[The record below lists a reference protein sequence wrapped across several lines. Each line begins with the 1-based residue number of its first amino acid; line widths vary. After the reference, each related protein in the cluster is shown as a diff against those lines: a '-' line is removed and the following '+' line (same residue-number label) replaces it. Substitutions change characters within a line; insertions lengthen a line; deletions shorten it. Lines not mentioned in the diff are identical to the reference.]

1 MASLQYITNEKNV
14 TGSKSIG
21 LADDKLEV
29 KPDNTGNVQFA
40 LTENGLKGT
49 VNLPAQAT
57 AVTGGSIAGNTI
69 TLAKTDGSS
78 DTIQLPAVPVDVK
91 ITGLNFENGKLK
103 GTLSDG
109 TEVETNFTL
118 QVITQALQNATEQD
132 KQAFKGVLIEILKG
146 EEVKDTS
153 DTLHGYLL
161 SA

>member
-1 MASLQYITNEKNV
+1 MAVYKYLTQELNV
-14 TGSKSIG
+14 DGAKSIE
-21 LADDKLEV
+21 LTDSKLEV
-29 KPDNTGNVQFA
+29 KADNTGNVQFA
-40 LTENGLKGT
+40 ITEDGLKGT

-153 DTLHGYLL
+153 DNLHGYLL

>member
-49 VNLPAQAT
+49 VH
-57 AVTGGSIAGNTI
+57 
-69 TLAKTDGSS
+69 
-78 DTIQLPAVPVDVK
+78 LPAVPVDVK

-132 KQAFKGVLIEILKG
+132 KQAFKTVLLDIIKG

-153 DTLHGYLL
+153 DTVHGYLL
-161 SA
+161 PA